1 MTTNRSFPP
10 GAGWIP
16 LTVAVA
22 VVAVIAGLGFSP
34 RYENKTI
41 GIVGSATGQGGP
53 VQPGAQA
60 NGGDG
65 SGNDATSGGGSS
77 GGGSVGGG
85 KSSTGGGATG
95 AIDCAHGKNGGNTA
109 TGVTQNSITIAT
121 TDVTSGVGRDFLGQ
135 AAHGMQAAVN
145 QVNRAGGICGRH
157 INLKPP
163 VNDNWSRPDGQ
174 TDIENFIHEG
184 DVFALVGEPDSEGL
198 AGAIESGDID
208 NNQIPVVGTDGMLA
222 DQYEDPWVWPV
233 AASTVSNMHII
244 VKYALDHGW
253 AQSSKD
259 FAIIYDTKY
268 KFGSEGAIAFDQ
280 EVKRLAP
287 DHGDVQGYS
296 TNGGC
301 QQQYCGISSDAGDYG
316 SQKNLFNDSC
326 EDSTTHKAKCSVV
339 VLLLEPGPAETW
351 WKDES
356 HDTNW
361 FQHLVGGEPLFD
373 YSFASKCGGDCAGM
387 VVWTGYRPV
396 LQPFDAEPA
405 VAAYKN
411 ALINECGQGC
421 DTQNEFTE
429 GAYLGTELFINACQ
443 MVAQQN
449 LPLTRENLKKIL
461 DTQTFDLHMSM
472 PLHYGTAATR
482 IANTSMVAYSD
493 NAAGSFNGWNYTLS
507 NFIAD
512 PNPGA
517 DFPPRTW

>member
-22 VVAVIAGLGFSP
+22 VVGVIAGLGFSP

-41 GIVGSATGQGGP
+41 GIVGAAAGPRGP

-60 NGGDG
+60 TDDAGGTVD
-65 SGNDATSGGGSS
+65 TSS
-77 GGGSVGGG
+77 GGGSGGAG
-85 KSSTGGGATG
+85 GAGGSGAGGGGGAATS
-95 AIDCAHGKNGGNTA
+95 AIDCAHGKNGGDLGN
-109 TGVTQNSITIAT
+109 GVTQNSITIAT
-121 TDVTSGVGRDFLGQ
+121 TDVTSGVGKDFLGQ
-135 AAHGMQAAVN
+135 ATHGMQASID
-145 QVNRAGGICGRH
+145 QLNRAGGICGRH

-163 VNDNWSRPDGQ
+163 VNDGWSRPDGQ
-174 TDIENFIHEG
+174 HDIEGFLHEG

-208 NNQIPVVGTDGMLA
+208 NAQIPVVGTDGMLA

-233 AASTVSNMHII
+233 ASSTVTNMHVI

-268 KFGSEGAIAFDQ
+268 KFGSEGAVAFDQ
-280 EVKRLAP
+280 EVKRLAS
-287 DHGDVQGYS
+287 DHSDVPGYS

-301 QQQYCGISSDAGDYG
+301 QGQYCGISSDAGDYQ
-316 SQKNLFNDSC
+316 SEKNQLNGKC
-326 EDSTTHKAKCSVV
+326 EDSSNKPICKVV
-339 VLLLEPGPAETW
+339 VMLLEPGPAETW

-387 VVWTGYRPV
+387 VVWTGYHPV
-396 LQPFDAEPA
+396 LQPFDAEAA

-411 ALINECGQGC
+411 ALLSECPSC

-429 GAYLGTELFINACQ
+429 GAYLGTQLFINACEA
-443 MVAQQN
+443 VATKN
-449 LPLTRENLKKIL
+449 LPLTRDNLKAVL
-461 DTQTFDLHMSM
+461 DAQTFDLHLSM
-472 PLHYGTAATR
+472 PLHFGTAATR

-507 NFIAD
+507 GFVAD
-512 PNPGA
+512 PNTGA